1 MDSLRIGFVPGVTP
15 GKWLRIWGERMPDSP
30 LDASMVEESDAEGLV
45 RAGEL
50 DMCFVRLPVDREG
63 VHLIPL
69 YAEVP
74 VVVLPKEH
82 VLTLLDEVA
91 TSDLADEIVHALSPE
106 LSAKQAIETVA
117 AGTGVVTVPM
127 SVARLHHR
135 KDVVARPVTDL
146 PETEVGLAWLVGNED
161 PRIETF
167 IGVVRGR
174 TARSS
179 RAEEPPKNPPKNP
192 PKSKPGGTP
201 RKAQKRAAPAKQAG
215 RRSTRA
221 GKGRRR

>member
-1 MDSLRIGFVPGVTP
+1 VTENAARSLELRVGFVPGVTP
-15 GKWLRIWGERMPDSP
+15 GKWLRIWEQRMPDSP
-30 LDASMVEESDAEGLV
+30 LVASLVPEDEAEGLV
-45 RAGEL
+45 RSGEL

-63 VHLIPL
+63 LHLIPL

-82 VLTLLDEVA
+82 VLTLLDEVS
-91 TSDLADEIVHALSPE
+91 TEDLADEIVHQVSSD

-135 KDVVARPVTDL
+135 KDVVSRPVTDL
-146 PETEVGLAWLVGNED
+146 PETRVGLAWLKENDD
-161 PRIETF
+161 PRVETF

-174 TARSS
+174 TERSS
-179 RAEEPPKNPPKNP
+179 RDLAADR
-192 PKSKPGGTP
+192 KSDPSPERRATP
-201 RKAQKRAAPAKQAG
+201 SGQSAGSRAG
-215 RRSTRA
+215 RR
-221 GKGRRR
+221 GGRRRKRR

>member
-1 MDSLRIGFVPGVTP
+1 MTSSFRIGFVPGVTL
-15 GKWLRIWGERMPDSP
+15 GKWLRVWNERMPRSP
-30 LDASMVEESDAEGLV
+30 LDTILVAEDEAETLL
-45 RAGEL
+45 RKGEL

-63 VHLIPL
+63 LHLIPL

-82 VLTLLDEVA
+82 VLTLLDEVTTA
-91 TSDLADEIVHALSPE
+91 DLADEFALAISPE

-135 KDVVARPVTDL
+135 KDVATRPVTDL
-146 PETEVGLAWLVGNED
+146 PETEIGLAWLKEYDDSRV
-161 PRIETF
+161 ETF

-174 TARSS
+174 SVRSS
-179 RAEEPPKNPPKNP
+179 RGGAPREDRTRR
-192 PKSKPGGTP
+192 KP
-201 RKAQKRAAPAKQAG
+201 
-215 RRSTRA
+215 RRSR
-221 GKGRRR
+221 